1 MEEREKLL
9 SKWSQEDLSKARD
22 ELFRTATAQRELHFK
37 GQMEFVKWT
46 TAMATGTLVLGRDIL
61 TELSS
66 FFPLQLIVLFGATLL
81 FLSIICAAMFMHNW
95 LDFCAQALRMSEIIL
110 DMPPVLPKSFWP
122 QEPITEESARPILK
136 AYQEFKE
143 ILEDTKQ
150 ILYLAD
156 NAGEVV
162 FDRILIEELN
172 REVIYVVRDKPVIN
186 DALVEDAKFCGIDKI
201 ARVISNGSDAPGT
214 ILSLCSKEF
223 LSLYETAELI
233 ISKGQ
238 GNFEGL
244 AGEDNTPIFFLFKV
258 KCPVIGNDIGC
269 QIGDI
274 ILKYNRK

>member
-143 ILEDTKQ
+143 I
-150 ILYLAD
+150 AD
-156 NAGEVV
+156 KKYKWA
-162 FDRILIEELN
+162 FS
-172 REVIYVVRDKPVIN
+172 K
-186 DALVEDAKFCGIDKI
+186 
-201 ARVISNGSDAPGT
+201 ARVYYNMH
-214 ILSLCSKEF
+214 LSTF
-223 LSLYETAELI
+223 VM
-233 ISKGQ
+233 
-238 GNFEGL
+238 GL
-244 AGEDNTPIFFLFKV
+244 LLFVGPYSWASMMPLLHKL
-258 KCPVIGNDIGC
+258 P
-269 QIGDI
+269 
-274 ILKYNRK
+274 